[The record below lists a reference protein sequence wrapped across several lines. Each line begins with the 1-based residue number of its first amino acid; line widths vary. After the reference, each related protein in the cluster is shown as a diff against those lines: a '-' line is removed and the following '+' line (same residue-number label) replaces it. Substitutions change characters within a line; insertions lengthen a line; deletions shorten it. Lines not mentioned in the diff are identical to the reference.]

1 MAAVL
6 PALAVGCVSGGPL
19 DPDGPAL
26 PVPPD
31 DVPLVV
37 VSGSDLTGP
46 DGGVRRALIDRWN
59 EVATVKAELVE
70 LPATANEQRAELI
83 GGLQSGVARYDVLNL
98 DVTWIP
104 EFAEAGLIA
113 ELDEELAAPAFVAD
127 TAAGGWWRDRLYAVP
142 FNTDVGLLYYRDDLI
157 SPTDVR
163 NGPLSA
169 VYRRMVTRGEGVYV
183 TQLRPYE
190 GLTVNTLEA
199 LWSVVPDA
207 ELVDGR
213 GAYVGRVE
221 ELERGLTEL
230 ATIADTDG
238 GGPRISA
245 ASLDADE
252 SAAIDVF
259 AVPAGGEGDGRPG
272 AGPALMRNWPFA
284 LNRVAERAD
293 PAIRLGATTLPGP
306 GALGGQSLAV
316 AANSPRAEMAE
327 RLISFLT
334 ADRDNQERL
343 LEAGFAPALEA
354 AYGIGEHG
362 AADPPDCARPRP
374 VERGS
379 GLPPDEPWRPDRE
392 EYAALLWCALDG
404 ARARPA
410 TPYYQQFSAI
420 IQEEV
425 TAMLTSGSG
434 QNARTTAENLHRRLP
449 RALEGRLDE
458 DPLGEGRLGE
468 GAPGAEDHAG

>member
-1 MAAVL
+1 MRRTRRALTV
-6 PALAVGCVSGGPL
+6 PALLLVLAAACTAGGEA
-19 DPDGPAL
+19 PDEPVL

-46 DGGVRRALIDRWN
+46 EGGVRRALIDRWN
-59 EVATVKAELVE
+59 EVASVKAELVE

-104 EFAEAGLIA
+104 EFAEAGLIG

-127 TAAGGWWRDRLYAVP
+127 TAVGGWWRDRLYAVP

-157 SPTDVR
+157 SGADLR

-169 VYRRMVTRGEGVYV
+169 VYGRMVTRGEGVYV

-199 LWSVVPDA
+199 LWSVVPEA

-213 GAYVGRVE
+213 GAYAGSVE
-221 ELERGLTEL
+221 EWERGLTEL
-230 ATIADTDG
+230 AAIANVTP
-238 GGPRISA
+238 GGPEISA
-245 ASLDADE
+245 ASFDADE

-259 AVPAGGEGDGRPG
+259 AVPVQERTDGEPG
-272 AGPALMRNWPFA
+272 NGPALMRNWPFA

-293 PAIRLGATTLPGP
+293 PALRIGATTLPGP

-316 AANSPRAEMAE
+316 AANSPRAEMAQ

-334 ADRDNQERL
+334 ADPDNQEKL

-354 AYGIGEHG
+354 AYGFDEN
-362 AADPPDCARPRP
+362 ATPDCADQRP
-374 VERGS
+374 VERES
-379 GLPPDEPWRPDRE
+379 GRSSDEPWRPERA

-425 TAMLTSGSG
+425 TAMLTRGSG
-434 QNARTTAENLHRRLP
+434 QNARMTAENLHRRLP
-449 RALEGRLDE
+449 LALEGRLDG
-458 DPLGEGRLGE
+458 DQLG
-468 GAPGAEDHAG
+468 